1 MKLFFSD
8 YDMTIYIH
16 EKIDDSVFD
25 AIKKWR
31 EAGNIFTIATGRNKF
46 SIFEHIDRHGLEFD
60 YLIANNGAL
69 VFNNKREIIFKD
81 TIDDE
86 VSYKV
91 IRFLHEKFGGTVEI
105 ANDNY
110 VVSVKSKEG
119 NDNLPF
125 KVDKKININEIENLK
140 NIIQINKMTP
150 NAESTE
156 IVANTINEKF
166 KEEVTAYANIRTVD
180 IVKNTV
186 NKANGVDFV
195 HKFIERNNKNIIDK
209 ILVAGD
215 SNNDIEM
222 IKKYNGYAQINA
234 NEKIKSI
241 TNKYFNFISD
251 IIYKEL

>member
-8 YDMTIYIH
+8 YDMTIYIQ
-16 EKIDDSVFD
+16 EKIDESVFD
-25 AIKKWR
+25 AIEKWR
-31 EAGNIFTIATGRNKF
+31 DAGNIFTIATGRNKF
-46 SIFEHIDRHGLEFD
+46 SIFEHIERHDLEFD

-69 VFNNKREIIFKD
+69 VFNNKKEMIFKD
-81 TIDDE
+81 TIDDDI
-86 VSYKV
+86 SYKV

-105 ANDNY
+105 ANDNHII
-110 VVSVKSKEG
+110 SVKSKYG
-119 NDNLPF
+119 NDILPF
-125 KVDKKININEIENLK
+125 RVDKKINIEEIETIK

-150 NAESTE
+150 NAETTE
-156 IVANTINEKF
+156 MVANTINKEF
-166 KEEVTAYANIRTVD
+166 EEVTAYANIRTVD

-186 NKANGVDFV
+186 NKANGVDFI
-195 HKFIERNNKNIIDK
+195 HKLLEKNCNHIDK

-222 IKKYNGYAQINA
+222 IKRYDGYVQINA
-234 NEKIKSI
+234 SEKIKAI

>member
-16 EKIDDSVFD
+16 EKIDESVFD
-25 AIKKWR
+25 AVKKWR
-31 EAGNIFTIATGRNKF
+31 EAGNKFIIATGRNKF
-46 SIFEHIDRHGLEFD
+46 SIFEHIDRYNLEFD
-60 YLIANNGAL
+60 YLIGNNGAL
-69 VFNNKREIIFKD
+69 VFNNKREMIFKD
-81 TIDDE
+81 IIDDE

-91 IRFLHEKFGGTVEI
+91 IRFLHEKFAGSVEM
-105 ANDNY
+105 ANENHII
-110 VVSVKSKEG
+110 SVKSKEG
-119 NDNLPF
+119 NDDLPF
-125 KVDKKININEIENLK
+125 KVDKKININEIENIK

-150 NAESTE
+150 NAETTE
-156 IVANTINEKF
+156 MVANTINKEF
-166 KEEVTAYANIRTVD
+166 EEVTAYANIRTVD

-195 HKFIERNNKNIIDK
+195 YQLLKKDNNIEK
-209 ILVAGD
+209 ILTAGD

-222 IKKYNGYAQINA
+222 IKRYKGYAQINA

-241 TNKYFNFISD
+241 TDKYFNFIYD

>member
-1 MKLFFSD
+1 M
-8 YDMTIYIH
+8 
-16 EKIDDSVFD
+16 
-25 AIKKWR
+25 
-31 EAGNIFTIATGRNKF
+31 
-46 SIFEHIDRHGLEFD
+46 
-60 YLIANNGAL
+60 
-69 VFNNKREIIFKD
+69 VFNNKKEVIFRD

-110 VVSVKSKEG
+110 VMSVKSKDG
-119 NDNLPF
+119 NDYLPF
-125 KVDKKININEIENLK
+125 RVDKKIDIEEIETVK
-140 NIIQINKMTP
+140 DIIQINKITP
-150 NAESTE
+150 NAETTE
-156 IVANTINEKF
+156 IVANIINNEF
-166 KEEVTAYANIRTVD
+166 EEVTAYANIRTID

-195 HKFIERNNKNIIDK
+195 YKLLKNNNQAIDK

-222 IKKYNGYAQINA
+222 IKEYDGYAQINA
-234 NEKIKSI
+234 NKRVKSI
-241 TNKYFNFISD
+241 TNKYFNFISY

>member
-8 YDMTIYIH
+8 YDMTIYIY
-16 EKIDDSVFD
+16 EKIDESVFD

-46 SIFEHIDRHGLEFD
+46 SIFEHIERHGLEFD

-69 VFNNKREIIFKD
+69 VFNNKREMIFKD
-81 TIDDE
+81 AFDDE
-86 VSYKV
+86 MAYKV

-110 VVSVKSKEG
+110 LISVKSKDG
-119 NDNLPF
+119 NDILPF
-125 KVDKKININEIENLK
+125 RVDKKIDIEQIETVK

-150 NAESTE
+150 NAETTE
-156 IVANTINEKF
+156 MTANIINKEF
-166 KEEVTAYANIRTVD
+166 EEVTAYANIRTID

-195 HKFIERNNKNIIDK
+195 YRLLNKNNNNVEKIIT
-209 ILVAGD
+209 AGD

-222 IKKYNGYAQINA
+222 IKKYDGYIQMNA
-234 NEKIKSI
+234 NKKIKSI

>member
-16 EKIDDSVFD
+16 EKIDNSVYD

-46 SIFEHIDRHGLEFD
+46 SILEHIDRHGLEFD

-69 VFNNKREIIFKD
+69 VFNNKREVIFKD

-91 IRFLHEKFGGTVEI
+91 IRFLYENFEGSVEA

-110 VVSVKSKEG
+110 VISVESKEG
-119 NDNLPF
+119 NDELPF
-125 KVDKKININEIENLK
+125 KVDKKINIKEIEDIK
-140 NIIQINKMTP
+140 NIIQINKITP
-150 NAESTE
+150 NAETTE
-156 IVANTINEKF
+156 IVANTINEQF
-166 KEEVTAYANIRTVD
+166 KKEVTAYANIRTID

-195 HKFIERNNKNIIDK
+195 YKFIKKDNKNIDK

-222 IKKYNGYAQINA
+222 IKKYDGYAQINA
-234 NEKIKSI
+234 NEKIKAI

>member
-25 AIKKWR
+25 AVKKWR

-46 SIFEHIDRHGLEFD
+46 SIFEHIERHGLEFD

-69 VFNNKREIIFKD
+69 VFNNKREVIFKD
-81 TIDDE
+81 AIDDE

-110 VVSVKSKEG
+110 IISVKSKDG
-119 NDNLPF
+119 NDILPF
-125 KVDKKININEIENLK
+125 RVDKKINIKEIETVK
-140 NIIQINKMTP
+140 DIIQINKMTS
-150 NAESTE
+150 NAETTE
-156 IVANTINEKF
+156 IVANTINKEF
-166 KEEVTAYANIRTVD
+166 EEVTAYANIRTVD
-180 IVKNTV
+180 IVKHTV

-195 HKFIERNNKNIIDK
+195 YKLLKNNNQSIDK

-222 IKKYNGYAQINA
+222 IKRYDGYAQINA
-234 NEKIKSI
+234 NEKIKAI
-241 TNKYFNFISD
+241 TDKYFNFISD